1 MIPAWLP
8 IALAEES
15 ILFLNTHMPTR
26 DTLGG
31 IVHVYQRYD
40 PARIPPPRMP
50 LADLVS
56 PAMEHLLEFGSI
68 DELTEEQL
76 ADAVMLDPAQITG
89 LGPSLAALKHMLEE
103 RIRKIIERYETD
115 SIRKKT
121 RQVFQNAAQ
130 QVQPPAKSRDAFQ
143 RAVREEQ
150 LRQLERLWYAQDN
163 DQSRFSGQLVTL
175 VDRLGEVY
183 QMDELAA
190 AWTFSGRQKL
200 SLPEALKVKEELET
214 LSKLLKQL
222 EEARK
227 NAKIGLIDMEALAR
241 FAEAGQLDELDKLK
255 QQVQDLVEHMAAE
268 QGLQR
273 TQRGYQLT
281 PKAMRV
287 FQGKLLNQIFASLDP
302 SRTGRHQVNIVGD
315 GAVEM
320 VPTRPY
326 EFGDS
331 VAHMDIPGSLVNAML
346 RQASNRKEGLP
357 AGPLRMEQRDI
368 EVHRTRNTP
377 KCATTVVLD
386 MSGSMRYGGLYVNV
400 KRMALALQGLV
411 QKEYPGDS
419 LQFIEMF
426 SFAKLRTFGEIA
438 SLLPKPVTVFDSV
451 VRLRADMSDP
461 GISEMQIPPHFTN
474 IQHALQLSRRLL
486 SRQDTPN
493 KQVLII
499 TDGLP
504 TAHFEGNQLFLLYPP
519 HPRTEEATIR
529 EAQACRREG
538 ITVNVFL
545 LSGWSQSRE
554 DIQFAYRLA
563 ETSKGRVF
571 FTAGKDL
578 DRFVVWDYVSKR
590 RSIIG

>member
-1 MIPAWLP
+1 
-8 IALAEES
+8 
-15 ILFLNTHMPTR
+15 MPTR

-76 ADAVMLDPAQITG
+76 ADAVMLDPSQITG

-121 RQVFQNAAQ
+121 RQSFQNAAQ

-200 SLPEALKVKEELET
+200 SLPEALEVKEELET

-222 EEARK
+222 EEAQK

-346 RQASNRKEGLP
+346 RQASSRENGLS

>member
-1 MIPAWLP
+1 MIPAWLV

-76 ADAVMLDPAQITG
+76 ADAVMLDPSQITG

-200 SLPEALKVKEELET
+200 SLPEALEVKEELET

-346 RQASNRKEGLP
+346 RQASSRKEGLP

>member
-1 MIPAWLP
+1 M
-8 IALAEES
+8 
-15 ILFLNTHMPTR
+15 
-26 DTLGG
+26 
-31 IVHVYQRYD
+31 
-40 PARIPPPRMP
+40 
-50 LADLVS
+50 
-56 PAMEHLLEFGSI
+56 
-68 DELTEEQL
+68 
-76 ADAVMLDPAQITG
+76 
-89 LGPSLAALKHMLEE
+89 
-103 RIRKIIERYETD
+103 
-115 SIRKKT
+115 
-121 RQVFQNAAQ
+121 
-130 QVQPPAKSRDAFQ
+130 
-143 RAVREEQ
+143 
-150 LRQLERLWYAQDN
+150 
-163 DQSRFSGQLVTL
+163 
-175 VDRLGEVY
+175 
-183 QMDELAA
+183 
-190 AWTFSGRQKL
+190 
-200 SLPEALKVKEELET
+200 KEELET

-346 RQASNRKEGLP
+346 RQASSRKEGLP

-419 LQFIEMF
+419 PARATRCPVRVRSGQV
-426 SFAKLRTFGEIA
+426 RHW
-438 SLLPKPVTVFDSV
+438 LP
-451 VRLRADMSDP
+451 
-461 GISEMQIPPHFTN
+461 
-474 IQHALQLSRRLL
+474 
-486 SRQDTPN
+486 
-493 KQVLII
+493 
-499 TDGLP
+499 
-504 TAHFEGNQLFLLYPP
+504 
-519 HPRTEEATIR
+519 
-529 EAQACRREG
+529 
-538 ITVNVFL
+538 
-545 LSGWSQSRE
+545 
-554 DIQFAYRLA
+554 
-563 ETSKGRVF
+563 
-571 FTAGKDL
+571 
-578 DRFVVWDYVSKR
+578 
-590 RSIIG
+590 

>member
-1 MIPAWLP
+1 
-8 IALAEES
+8 
-15 ILFLNTHMPTR
+15 MPTR

-121 RQVFQNAAQ
+121 RQAFQNAAQ

-200 SLPEALKVKEELET
+200 SLPEALEVKEELET

-241 FAEAGQLDELDKLK
+241 FAEAGQLEELDKLK
-255 QQVQDLVEHMAAE
+255 QQVQDLIEHMAAE

-346 RQASNRKEGLP
+346 RQASSRKEGLP

>member
-1 MIPAWLP
+1 MIPAWLV

-15 ILFLNTHMPTR
+15 ILFLDTHMPTR

-76 ADAVMLDPAQITG
+76 ADAVMLDPSQITG

-121 RQVFQNAAQ
+121 RQAFQNAAQ

-200 SLPEALKVKEELET
+200 SLPEALEVKEELET

-346 RQASNRKEGLP
+346 RQASSRKEGLP